1 MIYKII
7 NIILLSS
14 LWLSTGLL
22 NEIDIEL
29 NDIVNNTF
37 NNSEDIDYINN
48 KNGDIYNYTGVNIT
62 RKIIFKPQH
71 KRIYM

>member
-1 MIYKII
+1 MIYKVI

-29 NDIVNNTF
+29 NDIVNNMF
-37 NNSEDIDYINN
+37 NKKEDIDN
-48 KNGDIYNYTGVNIT
+48 IYNYTEVNIT
-62 RKIIFKPQH
+62 RKIIFTPQH
-71 KRIYM
+71 TRIYM